1 MSRLGLAIAAACT
14 AAGLLVPSSAAAA
27 VDLSISAA
35 HDRDPLLRT
44 SDPNTTVYAG
54 KLTLTVA
61 NHGDRPTA
69 APVTVTDTLPTGLSP
84 LVNNPGFDA
93 GPVAA
98 SGAGWSCTGTTTSI
112 CIRSDPLAAGATAP
126 PITITVRV
134 ANTAPAQ
141 LTNTATATSGEDG
154 ATASDPITVT
164 EDACPN
170 GWSPETEVTFAP
182 PFGPGLHGGIHTGV
196 TNPEQ
201 PDGCTLLDDIWDG
214 EPFANHGRFVTRVAT
229 TTKHYRRAHLITARQ
244 KRTIQSAAARSRV
257 GTKHD
262 RQIPNSCA
270 NRIAISFD
278 DGPSF
283 YRPQTLQNFRTR
295 QVHGVFFDLGMRAE
309 ANPAIERFSVREGH
323 VLLSHTYNHTNMND
337 LSDAAKI
344 EEVRHNEAVF
354 DGLGAPFTFH
364 GIRTPFGSANAH
376 TQEVVGSLGYTYF
389 LTRIETGNDY
399 EPTTTTEQIVNSIVG
414 QLRPGG
420 IIGLHDGP
428 IDTPAG
434 GATTDAVPQIIDQAR
449 ARGYCFGV
457 VDRTGQVVADRYVS
471 SSKPIPQI
479 AGPVPYNFMERPGT
493 PPDPWFVAPDPIA
506 ISATHSP
513 EPFRRG
519 QTGNTLTLTVTN
531 TGDQPSDPDPV
542 GGSVVTVR
550 DQLPPGLRATSAT
563 GPGWTCSGSGTRT
576 CRRTD
581 TLPPGASYPPITITV
596 DVAADAPA
604 TMTNSPTVTAHG
616 QGWKDQADDSINVEV
631 TS

>member
-1 MSRLGLAIAAACT
+1 MSRLGLTIAAACT
-14 AAGLLVPSSAAAA
+14 AAGLLAPSSAVAAA
-27 VDLSISAA
+27 DLSISAK

-44 SDPNTTVYAG
+44 SNPNTTVYAG

-61 NHGDRPTA
+61 NHGDQA
-69 APVTVTDTLPTGLSP
+69 SSGPVTVTDTLPAGLSP

-98 SGAGWSCTGTTTSI
+98 SGDGWSCTGTTCT
-112 CIRSDPLAAGATAP
+112 RSDPLGPGAAYP

-134 ANTAPAQ
+134 ANTAPPQ
-141 LTNTATATSGEDG
+141 VTNTATVTGG
-154 ATASDPITVT
+154 AAASDPITVIA
-164 EDACPN
+164 DGCPN
-170 GWSPETEVTFAP
+170 GWSPEAEVSFAP
-182 PFGPGLHGGIHTGV
+182 PFGSIDSGV
-196 TNPEQ
+196 TNPERRN
-201 PDGCTLLDDIWDG
+201 GCTLLDDIWAG
-214 EPFANHGRFVTRVAT
+214 EPFANHGAFVARVDTITDRYLA
-229 TTKHYRRAHLITARQ
+229 KRLITRRQ
-244 KRTIQSAAARSRV
+244 KHAIQSAAARSKV
-257 GTKHD
+257 GTKRD

-283 YRPQTLQNFRTR
+283 YRPQTLQNFRNK

-344 EEVRHNEAVF
+344 EEVSHNEAVF
-354 DGLGAPFTFH
+354 DAIGAPFTFH
-364 GIRTPFGSANAH
+364 GIRTPFGSANTH
-376 TQEVVGSLGYTYF
+376 TQEVVSSLGYTYF

-414 QLRPGG
+414 QLHPGG

-434 GATTDAVPQIIDQAR
+434 RATTDAVPQIIDAAR
-449 ARGYCFGV
+449 ERGYCFGV
-457 VDRTGQVVADRYVS
+457 VDRTGQVIADRYVTS
-471 SSKPIPQI
+471 NRRIPQI
-479 AGPVPYNFMERPGT
+479 AAPVPFNFMERPGT

-531 TGDQPSDPDPV
+531 TGDQPSDADPV

-550 DQLPPGLRATSAT
+550 DQLPPGLRATSAS

-581 TLPPGASYPPITITV
+581 TLAAGASYPPITITV
-596 DVAADAPA
+596 DVAADAP
-604 TMTNSPTVTAHG
+604 TTITNSPTVTAHG
-616 QGWKDQADDSINVEV
+616 QGWKDQADDSISVEGA
-631 TS
+631 S

>member
-1 MSRLGLAIAAACT
+1 MSRFGLAFAAAV
-14 AAGLLVPSSAAAA
+14 AVAVLLAPSSAVAAA
-27 VDLSISAA
+27 DLSISAA
-35 HDRDPLLRT
+35 HDRDPLLRG

-54 KLTLTVA
+54 MLTLTVV
-61 NHGDRPTA
+61 NRGDQPSDG
-69 APVTVTDTLPTGLSP
+69 PVTVTDALPAGLSP
-84 LVNNPGFDA
+84 LVNNPGFGA

-98 SGAGWSCTGTTTSI
+98 SGHGWTCTGTTCT
-112 CIRSDPLAAGATAP
+112 RSDPLAAGSAYP

-134 ANTAPAQ
+134 ANTAAAQ
-141 LTNTATATSGEDG
+141 VTNTANVTGG
-154 ATASDPITVT
+154 ATASDPIGVVA
-164 EDACPN
+164 DACPN
-170 GWSPETEVTFAP
+170 GWSSEAEVAFAP
-182 PFGPGLHGGIHTGV
+182 PFGPGLHGGIHSGV

-201 PDGCTLLDDIWDG
+201 SNGCTLLDDIWAG
-214 EPFANHGRFVTRVAT
+214 EPFANHGSFVSRVDAT
-229 TTKHYRRAHLITARQ
+229 TDRYLAEHLITGRQ
-244 KRTIQSAAARSRV
+244 KDAIQSAAARSEV
-257 GTKHD
+257 GTKAD
-262 RQIPNSCA
+262 RQIPSSCA
-270 NRIAISFD
+270 DRIAISFD

-283 YRPQTLQNFRTR
+283 YRPQTLQNFRDK

-354 DGLGAPFTFH
+354 DALGAPFTFH
-364 GIRTPFGSANAH
+364 GIRTPFGSANTH
-376 TQEVVGSLGYTYF
+376 TQEVVSSLGYTYF

-399 EPTTTTEQIVNSIVG
+399 EPTTTTEQIVDSIVG

-434 GATTDAVPQIIDQAR
+434 RATTDAVPQIIDQAR
-449 ARGYCFGV
+449 ARRYCFGV
-457 VDRTGQVVADRYVS
+457 VDRTGQVVADRYVTS
-471 SSKPIPQI
+471 SEPIPQI
-479 AGPVPYNFMERPGT
+479 AAPVPYNFMERPGT
-493 PPDPWFVAPDPIA
+493 PPDPWFVAPDPIG

-531 TGDQPSDPDPV
+531 TGDHPSDPDPV

-550 DQLPPGLRATSAT
+550 DQLPPGLRATSAS

-581 TLPPGASYPPITITV
+581 TLAAGASYPPITITV

-604 TMTNSPTVTAHG
+604 TITNSPTVTAHG
-616 QGWKDQADDSINVEV
+616 QGWKDQADDSIDVEV

>member
-1 MSRLGLAIAAACT
+1 MSRLGLAIAAACA
-14 AAGLLVPSSAAAA
+14 AAGLVVPSPAVAA

-35 HDRDPLLRT
+35 HDRDPLLRV
-44 SDPNTTVYAG
+44 SGPNTTVYAG

-61 NHGDRPTA
+61 NRGDQA
-69 APVTVTDTLPTGLSP
+69 SVGPVTVTDTLPAGLSP

-98 SGAGWSCTGTTTSI
+98 SGDGWSCAGTSCT
-112 CIRSDPLAAGATAP
+112 RSDPLAPGAAYP
-126 PITITVRV
+126 AITITVRV

-141 LTNTATATSGEDG
+141 VINTATVTGG
-154 ATASDPITVT
+154 ATASDSIAVI

-170 GWSPETEVTFAP
+170 GWSSEAEVSFAP
-182 PFGPGLHGGIHTGV
+182 PFGSIDSGV
-196 TNPEQ
+196 INPER
-201 PDGCTLLDDIWDG
+201 PNGCTLLDEIWAG
-214 EPFANHGRFVTRVAT
+214 EPFASHGAFVARVDAT
-229 TTKHYRRAHLITARQ
+229 TDRYLADGLITGREKDA
-244 KRTIQSAAARSRV
+244 IQSAAARSDV
-257 GTKHD
+257 GARSD

-283 YRPQTLQNFRTR
+283 YRPQTLQNFRDK

-354 DGLGAPFTFH
+354 DALGAPFTFH
-364 GIRTPFGSANAH
+364 GIRTPFGSANTH
-376 TQEVVGSLGYTYF
+376 TQEVVSSLGYTYF

-414 QLRPGG
+414 QLRPGA
-420 IIGLHDGP
+420 IVGLHDGA

-434 GATTDAVPQIIDQAR
+434 RATTDAVPQIIDQAR

-457 VDRTGQVVADRYVS
+457 VDRTGQVVADRYVTS
-471 SSKPIPQI
+471 SEPIPQI
-479 AGPVPYNFMERPGT
+479 AAPVPYNFMERPGA

-531 TGDQPSDPDPV
+531 ISDQPSDADPV

-550 DQLPPGLRATSAT
+550 DQLPPGLRPTSAS

-581 TLPPGASYPPITITV
+581 TLGPGASYPPITITV

-604 TMTNSPTVTAHG
+604 TITNSPTVTAHG
-616 QGWKDQADDSINVEV
+616 QGWKDQADDSVNVE
-631 TS
+631 